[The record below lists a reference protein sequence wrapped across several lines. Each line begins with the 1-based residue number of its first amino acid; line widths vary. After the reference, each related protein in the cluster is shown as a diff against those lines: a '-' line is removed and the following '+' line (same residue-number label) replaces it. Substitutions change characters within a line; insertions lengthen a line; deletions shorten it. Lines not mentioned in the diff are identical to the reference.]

1 MTRSG
6 VALVLLIS
14 FLGLNFGLR
23 TLLHWRRTGHT
34 GFRGITGSV
43 GSLEWLG
50 GVLFVLGI
58 VLALAAPIAE
68 RLGKT
73 DSLFTP
79 KPWSDLASLALVVTG
94 VAGTWWAQSAM
105 GASWR
110 IGVKADEHTE
120 LIESG
125 PFRWVRNPIF
135 SFMLL
140 TAIGIALFLPNV
152 LSLAALF
159 GLLLAVELQVRM
171 AEEPYLRRVHGPRY
185 AAYSSRVGRFFPW
198 VGREGRPEQTL
209 SRSLD
214 TPEDR

>member
-6 VALVLLIS
+6 VALVLLIA
-14 FLGLNFGLR
+14 FLGLTFGLR

-50 GVLFVLGI
+50 GVLFVLGL
-58 VLALAAPIAE
+58 VLGLVAPIAE

-73 DSLFTP
+73 DALFTP
-79 KPWSDLASLALVVTG
+79 QPWSDLVALALVATG

-110 IGVKADEHTE
+110 IGVKADERTE
-120 LIESG
+120 LIDSG

-140 TAIGIALFLPNV
+140 TAGGIALFLPNM
-152 LSLAALF
+152 LSFAAF
-159 GLLLAVELQVRM
+159 FSLLLAVELQVRI
-171 AEEPYLRRVHGPRY
+171 AEEPYLRRVHGSRY
-185 AAYSSRVGRFFPW
+185 TAYSSRVGRFFPW
-198 VGREGRPEQTL
+198 IGREDRPGEF
-209 SRSLD
+209 
-214 TPEDR
+214 